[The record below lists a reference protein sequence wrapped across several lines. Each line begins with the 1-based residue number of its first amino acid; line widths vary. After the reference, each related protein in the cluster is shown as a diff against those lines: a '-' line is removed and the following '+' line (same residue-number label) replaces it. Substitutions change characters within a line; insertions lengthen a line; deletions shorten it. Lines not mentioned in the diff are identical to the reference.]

1 VTRLV
6 ILRAV
11 AGSTLANDVAAGVDS
26 ATARGMTW
34 LELAARSSP
43 QAPALPRGVVMPDF
57 KNDLDGETGRHPIE
71 LALNFMSTVDVA

>member
-1 VTRLV
+1 
-6 ILRAV
+6 
-11 AGSTLANDVAAGVDS
+11 
-26 ATARGMTW
+26 MTW